1 MLTWNTQTPPCAQ
14 IFYLHSSHYLLY
26 ADLAHPYISCFLNV
40 LGIYAD
46 LYHPDPSY
54 VQIFNL
60 HHPLYA
66 DLAHPYINH
75 FLNMIYVSN
84 VSMLTW
90 NAQTPSCAQMFDLH
104 SSHYLLYA

>member
-1 MLTWNTQTPPCAQ
+1 MLTLNTLAQ
-14 IFYLHSSHYLLY
+14 IFDLHSSHYLLY
-26 ADLAHPYISCFLNV
+26 ADLAHTYISCFLNV

-75 FLNMIYVSN
+75 FLNIY
-84 VSMLTW
+84 M
-90 NAQTPSCAQMFDLH
+90 
-104 SSHYLLYA
+104 YLC